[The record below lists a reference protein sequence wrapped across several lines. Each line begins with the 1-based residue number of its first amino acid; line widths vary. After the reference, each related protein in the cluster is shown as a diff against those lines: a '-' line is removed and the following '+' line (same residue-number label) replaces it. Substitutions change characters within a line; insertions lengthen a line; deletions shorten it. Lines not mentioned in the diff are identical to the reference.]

1 MPARILDGKRIA
13 AEFLVGLGEQSR
25 AVAARIGR
33 RPHLAAVLVGDDSA
47 SRVYVRNKRQAC
59 ERANVQS
66 SAIELSAATSLQ
78 ELLSRIEVM
87 NENPEIDG
95 ILVQLPLPK
104 GIDEKEILRA
114 VSPEKDVD
122 CFHPINV
129 GLLAEDSPVFLP
141 CTPAGVIEILRR
153 SDIPLEGAKVVVV
166 GRSNIVGKPLAT
178 MLIQKSVGATVTVC
192 HTQTRD
198 LSGEVKQAD
207 VVIAAAGRAGLITGA
222 MLKPGTVVIDV
233 GTNRGAD
240 GKLVGDVDFA
250 SAAEVASAITPVPGG
265 VGPMTCAML
274 VRNTIEAASRR
285 AFSLREE

>member
-33 RPHLAAVLVGDDSA
+33 RPHLAAILVGDDSA

-59 ERANVQS
+59 ERADVQS
-66 SAIELSAATSLQ
+66 SAHELPAATSLQ

-87 NENPEIDG
+87 NKNPEIDG

-178 MLIQKSVGATVTVC
+178 MLIQKCVGATVTVC
-192 HTQTRD
+192 HTQTRN
-198 LSGEVKQAD
+198 LGGEVKQAD

-222 MLKPGTVVIDV
+222 MLKPGAVVIDV

-250 SAAEVASAITPVPGG
+250 SASEVASAITPVPGG

-285 AFSLREE
+285 AVVHREK